1 MAACRDERAEEE
13 AWQRRW
19 AKIGAW
25 LDEMRQSGGRD
36 ARPGIASPIAA
47 SKGAQPSHG
56 RHGGTETE
64 RGRGLTWGH
73 GWGGGEDFKG
83 TQGRGIGH
91 RGAERA
97 PAPSEARAFADVA
110 GNDFLDALTEVP
122 VPRVPGL
129 AVDTARRGAGAVGV
143 GTAGMVT
150 ATLTR
155 GGRAVTV
162 ATLAPL
168 TPPRVGK
175 GTAPFLAGVAGEG
188 GAGQRRMVA
197 WEVAEEP
204 PPLSPAPSTLALH
217 DISRTVCHETPGK

>member
-1 MAACRDERAEEE
+1 M
-13 AWQRRW
+13 
-19 AKIGAW
+19 
-25 LDEMRQSGGRD
+25 
-36 ARPGIASPIAA
+36 
-47 SKGAQPSHG
+47 
-56 RHGGTETE
+56 
-64 RGRGLTWGH
+64 
-73 GWGGGEDFKG
+73 
-83 TQGRGIGH
+83 
-91 RGAERA
+91 
-97 PAPSEARAFADVA
+97 
-110 GNDFLDALTEVP
+110 
-122 VPRVPGL
+122 PRVPGL

-197 WEVAEEP
+197 WEVASMLMIHYRVWDRVGMLWP
-204 PPLSPAPSTLALH
+204 
-217 DISRTVCHETPGK
+217 